1 MKIGLM
7 LAALALPVV
16 AQEIDLSF
24 LKGLEAKA
32 KEASNIDLGPEQMGL
47 IKGFSGLIGGDL
59 GDVATGLKRVKV
71 YSLEFDKEGM
81 YNLADAEN
89 VRAKVKSDA
98 KWLSMV
104 SVKEKGGFT
113 EIMMH
118 KGANGESDGI
128 LILVAEP
135 RELTVVNIVG
145 ALDMNKL
152 AKLGGNFGI
161 PRIDYGKGKDKNKNK
176 SKDKTTNEE

>member
-7 LAALALPVV
+7 LAVLTLPLM

-32 KEASNIDLGPEQMGL
+32 REASNIDLGPEQMGL

-98 KWLSMV
+98 KWLSMM

-145 ALDMNKL
+145 ALDMTKL
-152 AKLGGNFGI
+152 SKLGGKFGI
-161 PRIDYGKGKDKNKNK
+161 PKIEIDGHKGKDKD
-176 SKDKTTNEE
+176 KDKGKDE

>member
-7 LAALALPVV
+7 LAVLALPLM

-161 PRIDYGKGKDKNKNK
+161 PRIDYGKGKDKNK
-176 SKDKTTNEE
+176 SKDKTTKEE